1 MKLGKLYAVVA
12 RLPNGHVEVLARGR
26 EPYALLVFAR
36 RSEAFSARVEEAGGD
51 DSLLKAWKVVEFE
64 PKGEVSTKT
73 GPRKKDA

>member
-12 RLPNGHVEVLARGR
+12 RGPNGHVEILTRGR
-26 EPYALLVFAR
+26 EYTLLVFTR
-36 RSEAFSARVEEAGGD
+36 RSEAFAARVEEAGGD

-73 GPRKKDA
+73 GPRKKDT

>member
-1 MKLGKLYAVVA
+1 MKLGKLYAIVV
-12 RLPNGHVEVLARGR
+12 RGPNGHTEILTHGRG
-26 EPYALLVFAR
+26 YALMVFTR

-73 GPRKKDA
+73 GPRKKDT